1 MGLGHG
7 HYRASEW
14 PGITPSGSSGSAG
27 RVVSPARC
35 TGAKGAR
42 VDQRLPLVPLCVVPH
57 VPTRP
62 GAYTLLLQR
71 VLLSRDRC
79 REHVGARRTPRYGHA
94 VPSRGLQRCPSCAR
108 KSLAVGSIREGRG
121 RGTWQ
126 ALSRAQMGSGP
137 AAVCAGTSR
146 SCGRSSSWTCTC
158 TTTSMRSTSSFASV
172 PSSSALPPR
181 PPLAQCTRPLQNAL
195 RARARAAL
203 DRTAHAAHSSAPEN
217 VSESRIRCE

>member
-1 MGLGHG
+1 VGLGHG

-94 VPSRGLQRCPSCAR
+94 VPSRGLQRCPSCVR
-108 KSLAVGSIREGRG
+108 KSPAYGSILEGRG
-121 RGTWQ
+121 GHLACTLESSDGQRACRCVRRHLQ
-126 ALSRAQMGSGP
+126 KLRPELELDVHLHDHVDALYELIRIRALVQ
-137 AAVCAGTSR
+137 CAPI
-146 SCGRSSSWTCTC
+146 
-158 TTTSMRSTSSFASV
+158 
-172 PSSSALPPR
+172 PSA
-181 PPLAQCTRPLQNAL
+181 AQCTRPLQNAL

-203 DRTAHAAHSSAPEN
+203 DRTTHAAHSSAPEN